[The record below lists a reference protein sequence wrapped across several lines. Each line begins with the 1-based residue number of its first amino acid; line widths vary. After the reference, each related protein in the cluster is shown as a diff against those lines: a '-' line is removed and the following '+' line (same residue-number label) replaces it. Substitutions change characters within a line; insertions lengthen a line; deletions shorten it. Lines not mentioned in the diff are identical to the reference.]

1 MKHSLRSGLVVLA
14 ALLLV
19 RNANTQPLTDSE
31 GDVGIGTLSPDPSA
45 ILDINSTQKGLL
57 LPRLT
62 QSQRDAIPSPA
73 TGLTIFES
81 GSATIQYNY
90 GTPSD
95 PAWVRVL
102 TDSTIRD
109 VLVQNAWLR
118 SGNAG
123 TTPWDGTGGDFVGST
138 DDVDVVLATNGQE
151 QARLY
156 APANGGGFG
165 ISGAFRLNGDPG
177 DAGEVLTSQGA
188 GLPPVWSD
196 DLAVDMLTV
205 NGGADFNGSV
215 TFSTLPTLPLP
226 QGNLLVG
233 DAAGEAASFPPG
245 TSGQVLQVDGGGLP
259 AWQSVNLLPTGTT
272 VNSTLVWDGSMW
284 VENTAVT
291 IDPATGDVVVGG
303 DLTVNGT
310 TVTLPAGSVD
320 NSELANSSINLAYG
334 TGLSGD
340 ASVSLGGTLNLQ
352 NTGVTSVAGT
362 PNQVNVSGATGAV
375 TLSLPQDIHT
385 DATPTFDGVVL
396 DNLPTG
402 SAATEVVTSNGGT
415 LETRTINSLIGAATL
430 TEGSLWVGD
439 AGNNPTELPVGTP
452 GQVLQIDGG
461 GAPSWQMVNVLPS
474 GTTPNTTL
482 VWNGTMWV
490 ENTGVTMDPTTGDVV
505 VGGDLTVNGATVTLP
520 AGSVDNGELANSSI
534 NLAYGTG
541 LSGDASVSLGG
552 TLNLQNTGVTS
563 VAGTPNQVNVSGA
576 TGAVTL
582 SLPQDIHTDATPTF
596 DGVVLDNLPTGSA
609 ATEVVTS
616 NGGTLETRTINSLI
630 GAATLTEGSLWV
642 GDAGNNPAELPVGA
656 NGEVL
661 TIVGGV
667 PAWTVPGGAP
677 SMDITTASTTDED
690 FAIRGT
696 ASGATTDQ
704 VIGIWGRATD
714 GSATNTGTIGILA
727 TGNGNTTAG
736 ETNVALQLNDG
747 EFTMGRTTETGTG
760 YTVVEGGAAGT
771 AYSAEGP
778 SGVIEFNLSLAN
790 SSPLAGALV
799 GVLNTLGTP
808 LGAPTLGTSVNSLLG
823 ASVFNTTLTVNN
835 RYVTPESIVLTQVLS
850 IADTDVLEDLLTLFQ
865 NGTLTSTTVVTNRQD
880 GSFDL
885 TIDLRALGPVPAVN
899 NGEIRVGYVV
909 VNPSR

>member
-402 SAATEVVTSNGGT
+402 ST
-415 LETRTINSLIGAATL
+415 
-430 TEGSLWVGD
+430 
-439 AGNNPTELPVGTP
+439 
-452 GQVLQIDGG
+452 
-461 GAPSWQMVNVLPS
+461 
-474 GTTPNTTL
+474 
-482 VWNGTMWV
+482 
-490 ENTGVTMDPTTGDVV
+490 
-505 VGGDLTVNGATVTLP
+505 
-520 AGSVDNGELANSSI
+520 
-534 NLAYGTG
+534 
-541 LSGDASVSLGG
+541 
-552 TLNLQNTGVTS
+552 
-563 VAGTPNQVNVSGA
+563 
-576 TGAVTL
+576 
-582 SLPQDIHTDATPTF
+582 
-596 DGVVLDNLPTGSA
+596 